1 MIWTMEELRRVGSC
15 NGYRRILLQRCLDR
29 VIPYEVYKI
38 IKGSVI
44 RAQVQRRCCDVAH
57 P

>member
-29 VIPYEVYKI
+29 VILYEVYKI